1 MSAASTLWPIF
12 IFTLIIAALSQHFSV
27 YETNE
32 LGNRVYVKKEKF
44 FFGILLVSMCLFVGL
59 REWCNDTGTY
69 REGYIYF
76 INATGNIFN
85 NIKWSLGDSPGFQLV
100 NTILKHLGL
109 SSQSFL
115 MFYSIVT
122 NSIYLWFL
130 RKYSNDF
137 WLTIFLFW
145 AMGVYIFTA
154 AAMRQCVA
162 IAFCLIGIDKFLSE
176 KKLPFVLWVLFA
188 SIFHAYAFVFLV
200 VPFLMFKPWTQ
211 KTWFLFGGAYIVG
224 ILLENL
230 LGAVLSVTDML
241 GQDYS
246 QSEFMGEGV
255 NIFRLLVVWAP
266 IILSAF
272 VQKFIINS
280 EDKVNHLFFNL
291 SSLNAAIMFIALF
304 GTANYF
310 ARLANYFL
318 IFQTLSLPWM
328 LSFFD
333 FKNRKTL
340 KLIVIICYMAYL
352 IFAHVILTPFNSYFA
367 KMSLFEYIKIIFD

>member
-12 IFTLIIAALSQHFSV
+12 IFTLIIAAFSQYFSV

-32 LGNRVYVKKEKF
+32 LGNRVYIKKDKF
-44 FFGILLVSMCLFVGL
+44 FFIILLVSMCAFVGL
-59 REWCNDTGTY
+59 RLWCNDTGTY
-69 REGYIYF
+69 RDIYIYLT
-76 INATGNIFN
+76 NSTGSIFKG
-85 NIKWSLGDSPGFQLV
+85 IDWSLAASPGFQLV
-100 NTILKHLGL
+100 NTILKHLNF

-130 RKYSNDF
+130 RKYSTNF

-154 AAMRQCVA
+154 AAIRQCVA
-162 IAFCLIGIDKFLSE
+162 IAFCLIGIDKFLNS

-188 SIFHAYAFVFLV
+188 STFHAYAFVFLV

-211 KTWFLFGGAYIVG
+211 KTWFLFGGAFIIG

-280 EDKVNHLFFNL
+280 EDKANNLFLNL

-367 KMSLFEYIKIIFD
+367 KMPLFEYFKIIFE